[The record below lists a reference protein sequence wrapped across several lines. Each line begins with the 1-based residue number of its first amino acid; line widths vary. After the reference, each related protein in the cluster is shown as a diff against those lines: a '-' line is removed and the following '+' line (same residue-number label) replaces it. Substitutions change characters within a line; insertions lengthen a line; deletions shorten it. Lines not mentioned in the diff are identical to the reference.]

1 MCCYK
6 MHTEIVNTIF
16 RIYVNIIEKYL
27 SYVKNVTLQ
36 KKVGDLT
43 QLVEFQQS
51 IPLLSL
57 SSVLALRWRGKYLR
71 H

>member
-1 MCCYK
+1 MCHYK

-27 SYVKNVTLQ
+27 SHVKNVTLQ

-43 QLVEFQQS
+43 QSVEFQQS
-51 IPLLSL
+51 IPLLSF